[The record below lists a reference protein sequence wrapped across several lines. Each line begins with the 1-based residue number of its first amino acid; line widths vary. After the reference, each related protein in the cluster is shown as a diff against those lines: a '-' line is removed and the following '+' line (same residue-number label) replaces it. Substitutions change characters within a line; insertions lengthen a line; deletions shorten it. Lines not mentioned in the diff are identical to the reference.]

1 MRFDKEVAVEIRQ
14 ELLEKARRECKG
26 YLAYLKGTNTQK
38 VIDNALEIVVKQELL
53 NIIEHEQDL
62 TERTLEIISRFY
74 TPLDFIYSEWLSHDS
89 STGRDDL
96 TYSIKEIAR
105 TNTAY
110 KTPIDD
116 IDLDAYESEKAE
128 HLENEEDD
136 EDMEM

>member
-1 MRFDKEVAVEIRQ
+1 VEIRQ
-14 ELLEKARRECKG
+14 ELLAKARREYNG

-62 TERTLEIISRFY
+62 TERTLEIINRFY

-89 STGRDDL
+89 SVARDDL
-96 TYSIKEIAR
+96 TYSVKEIAR

-110 KTPIDD
+110 KTPKDD
-116 IDLDAYESEKAE
+116 IDLDAYEREKVE
-128 HLENEEDD
+128 YFGNEEDD
-136 EDMEM
+136 DDMEI

>member
-1 MRFDKEVAVEIRQ
+1 VDIRQ
-14 ELLEKARRECKG
+14 ELLAKAWREYNG

-62 TERTLEIISRFY
+62 TERTLEIINRFY
-74 TPLDFIYSEWLSHDS
+74 TPLDFIYSEWLSNDS
-89 STGRDDL
+89 SMGRDDL

-110 KTPIDD
+110 KTPKDD
-116 IDLDAYESEKAE
+116 TDLEAYEREKAAYFG
-128 HLENEEDD
+128 NEKDD
-136 EDMEM
+136 DDMER

>member
-1 MRFDKEVAVEIRQ
+1 MEIRQ
-14 ELLEKARRECKG
+14 ELLDKARREYNG

-62 TERTLEIISRFY
+62 TERTIEIINRFY
-74 TPLDFIYSEWLSHDS
+74 TPLDFIYSEWLSRDS
-89 STGRDDL
+89 SMGRDDL

-110 KTPIDD
+110 NTPKDD
-116 IDLDAYESEKAE
+116 IDLDAYEREKTAYFG
-128 HLENEEDD
+128 NEEDD
-136 EDMEM
+136 DDMEM